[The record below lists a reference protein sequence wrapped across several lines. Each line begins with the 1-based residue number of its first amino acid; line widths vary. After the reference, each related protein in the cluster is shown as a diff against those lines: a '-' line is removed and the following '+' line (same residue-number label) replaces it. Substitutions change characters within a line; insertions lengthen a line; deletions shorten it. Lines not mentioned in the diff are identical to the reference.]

1 MIERECKRCQIYKRT
16 LIDLKIDGEEAAKF
30 LFSRGSEGM
39 EGGEGWYF
47 YVWRIF
53 LMQIFDKIKVLCH
66 PHIKS

>member
-39 EGGEGWYF
+39 KGGKGG
-47 YVWRIF
+47 IF
-53 LMQIFDKIKVLCH
+53 MCGGFF
-66 PHIKS
+66 